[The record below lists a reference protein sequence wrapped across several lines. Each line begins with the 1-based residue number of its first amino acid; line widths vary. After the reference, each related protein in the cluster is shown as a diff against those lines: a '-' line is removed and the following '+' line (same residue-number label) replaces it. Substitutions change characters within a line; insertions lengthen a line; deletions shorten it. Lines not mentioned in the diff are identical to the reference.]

1 MTLTRRCKNWI
12 QSYGDYLRPRTDAP
26 EQFIFWSGLFTIAAV
41 LRRRVVF
48 PKHYLGTW
56 KCYPHMY
63 LMFVGPP
70 GVRKTHTI
78 DTGARE
84 FLKQIDGVMMGPD
97 FFTKE
102 VVLEK
107 MQRSA
112 DASMVMTVD
121 EFSSVLQ
128 KAGKE
133 GGRAVYDFLTAM
145 FDSKAIIESA
155 TKSQGTVYLENPT
168 LSFFSAT
175 TPGWITNNMPE
186 DVISGGYASRCFWV
200 YAERP
205 RINKMFFH
213 DVGQDPDLER
223 DLLLDLLQIS
233 NLEGEFKMTPEA
245 LKYAEE
251 WSLQDPPMELQKNDK
266 LGGYLNRRK
275 MHVLKLAMIH
285 NVTHSDDLT
294 ITEEDWRFGVWCV
307 ESIEPNLHKIF
318 GGVGKN
324 RYTTEIDRIVAFVK
338 SMNFYTE
345 KTVQKSEILVNFQ
358 HTAEPRVLNDL
369 LTFAV
374 ESKMLK
380 CKEKWE
386 NQKVDYEFW
395 VPEWTEEANA
405 GIVGVTT

>member
-1 MTLTRRCKNWI
+1 
-12 QSYGDYLRPRTDAP
+12 
-26 EQFIFWSGLFTIAAV
+26 
-41 LRRRVVF
+41 
-48 PKHYLGTW
+48 
-56 KCYPHMY
+56 MY

-84 FLKQIDGVMMGPD
+84 FLKQIEGVTIGPD

-102 VVLEK
+102 SVLEK

-112 DASMVMTVD
+112 DSSMVMNVD

-133 GGRAVYDFLTAM
+133 GSRAVYDFLTAM
-145 FDSKAIIESA
+145 YDSKAVIESS

-186 DVISGGYASRCFWV
+186 DVISGGYASRCMWV

-205 RINKMFFH
+205 RVNKMFFH
-213 DVGQDPDLER
+213 DVGADPKLEA
-223 DLLLDLLQIS
+223 DLLLDLMDIAQ
-233 NLEGEFKMTPEA
+233 LEGEFKMTPEA
-245 LKYAEE
+245 LAYAEE
-251 WSLQDPPMELQKNDK
+251 WSQLEPPMELQKNEK

-294 ITEEDWRFGVWCV
+294 ITEEDWRFGVWAV

-338 SMNFYTE
+338 SMNFYSE
-345 KTVQKSEILVNFQ
+345 KPVPKSEILINFQ

-380 CKEKWE
+380 CRQELLEGQMDYVFWFSGWE
-386 NQKVDYEFW
+386 GAEV
-395 VPEWTEEANA
+395 
-405 GIVGVTT
+405 